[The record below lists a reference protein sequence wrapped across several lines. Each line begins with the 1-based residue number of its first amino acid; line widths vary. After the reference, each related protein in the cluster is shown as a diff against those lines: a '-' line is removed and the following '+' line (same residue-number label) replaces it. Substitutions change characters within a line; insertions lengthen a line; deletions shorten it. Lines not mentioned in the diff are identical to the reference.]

1 MLLSK
6 LCLSCHHQ
14 KPRQKPRKGS
24 INTKIRKYSLW
35 LVDHWITD
43 IWVSNLCQ
51 AILYIKR
58 KLVLCRMRKR
68 MLPCPIPSILPFSG
82 MLSILGCY
90 QLNVISKDHAE
101 NEHGRCGPRIVLI
114 LLLIDGFNLGNMVFL
129 KAGIQYITLE
139 YKLAWHKFETQFRKL
154 SPYPMV

>member
-1 MLLSK
+1 MNKNRKISEIGRIEPWSHWSQQRSLTNAPWPLSMLLSK

-101 NEHGRCGPRIVLI
+101 NEHGRCGPRT
-114 LLLIDGFNLGNMVFL
+114 F
-129 KAGIQYITLE
+129 
-139 YKLAWHKFETQFRKL
+139 
-154 SPYPMV
+154 